1 MPKLFSSAV
10 GNQDISELVNLKI
23 SQSEKEV
30 DSISKKSGNNRQK
43 SKDDVSLN
51 EIFNLAQK

>member
-10 GNQDISELVNLKI
+10 GNRDISELVNLKI

-43 SKDDVSLN
+43 SKDDASLN
-51 EIFNLAQK
+51 EINLAQK

>member
-10 GNQDISELVNLKI
+10 GNRDISELLNLNI

>member
-43 SKDDVSLN
+43 SKDDASLN
-51 EIFNLAQK
+51 EINLAQK